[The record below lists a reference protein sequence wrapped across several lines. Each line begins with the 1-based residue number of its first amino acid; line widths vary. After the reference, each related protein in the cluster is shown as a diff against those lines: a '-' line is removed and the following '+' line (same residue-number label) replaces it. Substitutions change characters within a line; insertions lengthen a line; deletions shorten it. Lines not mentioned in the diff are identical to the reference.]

1 MLQLLAGKKDTA
13 LYCSKW
19 EVQLFCDFT
28 VLETGNVHGE
38 RYLVLTWQG
47 IDNAVHFLQVVST
60 FCAVECEVMRCIQ
73 MIEIVCGICK
83 RLVTYHFTVIV
94 DENITHDG
102 IYPSFKVGIR
112 CVLLFIVQSF

>member
-47 IDNAVHFLQVVST
+47 IDNAVHFLQVVALS
-60 FCAVECEVMRCIQ
+60 VLSSVRS
-73 MIEIVCGICK
+73 CGVF
-83 RLVTYHFTVIV
+83 R
-94 DENITHDG
+94 
-102 IYPSFKVGIR
+102 
-112 CVLLFIVQSF
+112 